1 MFMMYRIKEIVMA
14 NPSPAVH
21 TYNGFKAAPTP
32 IVLVLFIV
40 SNESCVESF
49 PKVKETMLCTK
60 CRIKQIVKDNPSPTV
75 RTV

>member
-21 TYNGFKAAPTP
+21 TYKRFKAAPTP

-40 SNESCVESF
+40 SNESCVKSF
-49 PKVKETMLCTK
+49 PKVKETMWCTK